1 MDQIQKEIS
10 MKNILLFI
18 DSLGGGGAQRQL
30 VGLAVLL
37 QKNGYKV
44 KVCTYHNLDFYKQFL
59 DENQVTNELIPHAGN
74 TIKRVITVW
83 RYFRKNKPDWVISYQ
98 ETPSLV
104 ACLAKV
110 LGGKFRLM
118 VSERNTT
125 QKIGRNDRIRF
136 FLYHIADAIV
146 PNSHTQARFLLGHYP
161 WMQKR
166 MVTIINFVDLNR
178 FKYIEKK
185 KRKKPLIMVA
195 ASIVP
200 HKNTLGLIHAAK
212 LLKDR
217 GSIFEI
223 RWYGIVDAYVDYLN
237 ECRDLI
243 SQYGLD
249 DDFQLLP
256 KTKQIQEKY
265 NECDFFCLPSFYEG
279 TPNAICEAMS
289 CGCPVLCSDVCD
301 NSIYV
306 QNDENGFLFNPRDPK
321 NMADMIEKALTLS
334 MDRYTKFCILS
345 RKKVEEKLSD
355 AIFIEKYMKIIE
367 A

>member
-1 MDQIQKEIS
+1 MRQEKQ
-10 MKNILLFI
+10 MKNILLFT

-30 VGLAVLL
+30 VGLAVVL

-74 TIKRVITVW
+74 TIQRIMAVW

-98 ETPSLV
+98 ETPALV

-125 QKIGRNDRIRF
+125 QRIGRNDRIRF
-136 FLYHIADAIV
+136 FLYHFADAIV
-146 PNSHTQARFLLGHYP
+146 PNSFTQARFLLEHYP
-161 WMQKR
+161 WMQKK
-166 MVTIINFVDLNR
+166 MVTITNFVDLNR
-178 FKYIEKK
+178 FNNIEKK
-185 KRKKPLIMVA
+185 KRDKPLIMVA
-195 ASIVP
+195 ASIAP

-223 RWYGIVDAYVDYLN
+223 RWYGIVEACMDYLRA
-237 ECRDLI
+237 CRNLI

-249 DDFQLLP
+249 DCFQLLP

-306 QNDENGFLFNPRDPK
+306 QHGKNGFLFNPRDPK
-321 NMADMIEKALTLS
+321 NMADMIENALTLS
-334 MDRYTKFCILS
+334 VDDYEDFCIAS
-345 RKKVEEKLSD
+345 RKNAEEKLSVST
-355 AIFIEKYMKIIE
+355 FIEKYMKIIE
-367 A
+367 S